1 MNNIIA
7 KGSTKLGLIVSL
19 VAVTALSAMAQ
30 STTGGGTGP
39 DYTGALD
46 DYSTSMQSFLTLH
59 GPKILIALAGVLM
72 FGIIWKL
79 SKRVAKSI

>member
-1 MNNIIA
+1 MKSIA
-7 KGSTKLGLIVSL
+7 LRGSTKLGLIVSL
-19 VAVTALSAMAQ
+19 VLASVVSAFAQ
-30 STTGGGTGP
+30 TGP

-46 DYSTSMQSFLTLH
+46 QYSTSMQSFLTLH

>member
-1 MNNIIA
+1 LKNIIA

-30 STTGGGTGP
+30 TTTGGGTGP

-46 DYSTSMQSFLTLH
+46 DYTTSMQSFLTLH

>member
-1 MNNIIA
+1 MKNIIA
-7 KGSTKLGLIVSL
+7 KGPAKLGLIVSL
-19 VAVTALSAMAQ
+19 VLASVVSALAQ
-30 STTGGGTGP
+30 TTTGGGTGP

-46 DYSTSMQSFLTLH
+46 DYTTSMQSFLTLH

>member
-1 MNNIIA
+1 LNNITR

-46 DYSTSMQSFLTLH
+46 GYTTSMQSFLTLH

>member
-1 MNNIIA
+1 MKNIIA
-7 KGSTKLGLIVSL
+7 RGPAKLGLIVSL
-19 VAVTALSAMAQ
+19 VLATAISALAQ

-39 DYTGALD
+39 DYTGAID
-46 DYSTSMQSFLTLH
+46 QYNTTMTTFLTAH

-79 SKRVAKSI
+79 SKRVAKSV